1 VPKSPYSHS
10 KLSTFE
16 TCPRQFDY
24 RYVQRIARDTESVEA
39 FVGKRVHE
47 ILERLYHHLGRHGRP
62 PSLKQVLDRYRQ
74 DWGFHWHEN
83 VEIVR
88 QERDA
93 ESYRLHGQRCLEG
106 YYRKHYPFEDGETVA
121 LEHQIA
127 IRLDEEGEYRAR
139 GIIDRLARRQPGHYE
154 IHDYKT
160 SATRPPRDRL
170 ARDRQLSLYQLGV
183 LQAFPEAERVDLVWH
198 YLAFG
203 QTLSMTRSPEELERV
218 RTETI
223 KSIDTVE
230 AATDYPPRP
239 GPLCRW
245 CEYRD
250 LCPDAQLGV
259 SPPPEAEPA
268 SSDGTVGGGIGAQS
282 RGSGMVTETAQ
293 GEPADAAKQLLLL

>member
-1 VPKSPYSHS
+1 MPKSPYSHS

-24 RYVQRIARDTESVEA
+24 RYVQRIPRDTESVEA
-39 FVGKRVHE
+39 FVGKRAHE
-47 ILERLYHHLGRHGRP
+47 ILERLYYHLGRHGRP
-62 PSLKQVLDRYRQ
+62 PSLRQVLDRYRQ
-74 DWGFHWHEN
+74 DWEFHWHEN
-83 VEIVR
+83 VQIVR
-88 QERDA
+88 KERDA
-93 ESYRLHGQRCLEG
+93 EFYRMHGQRCLES

-121 LEHQIA
+121 LEHQIS

-139 GIIDRLARRQPGHYE
+139 GIIDRLVRREAGSYE

-160 SATRPPRDRL
+160 SATRPPRNRL

-203 QTLSMTRSPEELERV
+203 QTISMTRSPEELERV
-218 RTETI
+218 RTEAI
-223 KSIDTVE
+223 KSIDTIE
-230 AATDYPPRP
+230 AATEYPARP

-250 LCPDAQLGV
+250 LCPDAQLGISAPPDPEPPADD
-259 SPPPEAEPA
+259 SPL
-268 SSDGTVGGGIGAQS
+268 GGGIGGQA
-282 RGSGMVTETAQ
+282 RGPSVGTETAQ
-293 GEPADAAKQLLLL
+293 GEPAAGSKQLLLL